1 MSTGKAQHD
10 TDILAR
16 SPGRS
21 YQDLLD
27 DEVNPVPDSLRDNTN
42 PYLGSENLSVERYLS
57 REFHELEVAHIWK
70 RTWQAVCRDTEIAN
84 AGDTHVYN
92 ITRFSV
98 IVCRAADGSLKAYRN
113 ACLHR
118 GRQLVD
124 ESGNYEKFR
133 CPYHAFTWGLE
144 GDFHGAPCKWD
155 FPHIKADEFALPQ
168 VQVDTWGG
176 WVFINLDR
184 EAPPLMDYLG
194 VLPKHFERWKPENA
208 YKMVH
213 VEKVIPCNWKV
224 GWEAFIESYHA
235 VATHPQI
242 LDYTDDADSQYDVWG
257 DHISRT
263 ITALGVPSF
272 HLKDISEQKVADT
285 MFGVSAMVARPTE
298 AEVPDG
304 MSAREFIGMRNSE
317 EFSKNHDRELAS
329 FATNSERMDSILYSI
344 FPNFAPW
351 AGFHPNITYRFR
363 PNGDDHT
370 TAIMEIIVLCQLPTG
385 AERPKDSPARRMG
398 EDELFSQAPELG
410 VELGT
415 IFDQDLLNMPMIQK
429 GMANVESGE
438 LVLANYHEVR
448 IRHYHQTIDKYIQ
461 RGIQAQQ

>member
-1 MSTGKAQHD
+1 MSAQ
-10 TDILAR
+10 TNPNREESILAR
-16 SPGRS
+16 SPGPS

-27 DEVNPVPDSLRDNTN
+27 GETNSVPECLRENTN
-42 PYLGSENLSVERYLS
+42 PYLGSDNLSVDRYLS
-57 REFHELEVAHIWK
+57 REFHDLEVEHVWQ
-70 RTWQAVCRDTEIAN
+70 RTWQAVCRETEVGES
-84 AGDTHVYN
+84 GDSHVYE
-92 ITRFSV
+92 ITRFSI
-98 IVCRAADGSLKAYRN
+98 IVTRTPSGVLKAYKN

-124 ESGNYEKFR
+124 GNGNYKHFR

-144 GDFHGAPCKWD
+144 GEFKGAPCKWD
-155 FPHIKADEFALPQ
+155 FPHIDSNDFGLPE

-176 WVFINLDR
+176 WVFINMDKNAVSLR
-184 EAPPLMDYLG
+184 DYLG
-194 VLPKHFERWKPENA
+194 VLPSHFERWKPENG
-208 YKMVH
+208 YKMIH

-242 LDYTDDADSQYDVWG
+242 LPYTDDADSQYDVWG

-272 HLKDISEQKVADT
+272 HLTDISDQDVADT
-285 MFGVSAMVARPTE
+285 MLGVSAMVARPTE
-298 AEVPDG
+298 AEVPEG
-304 MSAREFIGMRNSE
+304 MSAREYIGKQNSE
-317 EFSKNHDRELAS
+317 TFSKNHDRELDS

-370 TAIMEIIVLCQLPTG
+370 TALMEIIVICQLATG
-385 AERPKDSPARRMG
+385 AERPKDMPVRRMG
-398 EDELFSQAPELG
+398 ENELFSEAPELG
-410 VELGT
+410 ESLGT

-429 GMANVESGE
+429 GMHNVESRE

-448 IRHYHQTIDKYIQ
+448 IRHYHQTLDKYIS
-461 RGIQAQQ
+461 GEL

>member
-1 MSTGKAQHD
+1 MSAQ
-10 TDILAR
+10 TNPNREESILAR
-16 SPGRS
+16 SPGPS

-27 DEVNPVPDSLRDNTN
+27 GEANPVPDCLRENTN
-42 PYLGSENLSVERYLS
+42 PYLGSDNLSVDRYLS
-57 REFHELEVAHIWK
+57 REFHDFEVEHVWQ
-70 RTWQAVCRDTEIAN
+70 RTWQAVCRETEVGES
-84 AGDTHVYN
+84 GDTHVYE
-92 ITRFSV
+92 ITRFSI
-98 IVCRAADGSLKAYRN
+98 IVTRTPSGTLKAYKN

-124 ESGNYEKFR
+124 SNGNYKHFR

-144 GDFHGAPCKWD
+144 GEFKGAPCKWD
-155 FPHIKADEFALPQ
+155 FPHIDSNNFELPE

-176 WVFINLDR
+176 WVFINMDR
-184 EAPPLMDYLG
+184 NAASLHDYLG
-194 VLPKHFERWKPENA
+194 VLPSHFERWKPENG

-242 LDYTDDADSQYDVWG
+242 LAYTDDADSQYDVWG

-272 HLKDISEQKVADT
+272 HLTDVSDQDVADT
-285 MFGVSAMVARPTE
+285 MLGVSAMVARPTE
-298 AEVPDG
+298 AEVPEG
-304 MSAREFIGMRNSE
+304 MSAREFIGKQNSE
-317 EFSKNHDRELAS
+317 TFSKNHDRELDS

-370 TAIMEIIVLCQLPTG
+370 TALMEIIVICQLASG
-385 AERPKDSPARRMG
+385 AERPKDVPVRRMG
-398 EDELFSQAPELG
+398 ENELFSEAPELG
-410 VELGT
+410 ESLGT

-429 GMANVESGE
+429 GMYNVESRE

-448 IRHYHQTIDKYIQ
+448 IRHYHQTLDKYIS
-461 RGIQAQQ
+461 GEL